1 MEETI
6 SLKEIFAVLKKRMLL
21 ILACIF
27 GAAVIAAVVSYL
39 VLTPT
44 YEADSSFIV
53 NQSQQ
58 DAETPYNVNDI
69 RTNVELINT
78 YNVIIKSPRILS
90 QVVDELGL
98 DMTSGQLAQK
108 IQVSSEEQ
116 SQVVTVTATDESP
129 ERAVE
134 MANTT
139 VTTFQDEIPELM
151 NVDNV
156 NILSEAELGTN
167 PSPVSPN
174 PMLNTAIAIVLGA
187 MIGVG
192 IAFLLEYLD
201 NTITTEDDIEQHL
214 DIPVLGTIST
224 VQEKDIS
231 EQQFRPQPR
240 NLERGSQHVTRKKS
254 V

>member
-6 SLKEIFAVLKKRMLL
+6 SLKEIFAVLKKRIKL

-27 GAAVIAAVVSYL
+27 GAAVIAAIVSYF

-44 YEADSSFIV
+44 YEANSSFIV

-58 DAETPYNVNDI
+58 DSQTQYNVDEI

-78 YNVIIKSPRILS
+78 YNVIIKSARILN
-90 QVVDELGL
+90 QVVDELNL
-98 DMTSGQLAQK
+98 DMTSDELAQK

-116 SQVVTVTATDESP
+116 SQVVTVTATDSSP
-129 ERAVE
+129 ELAVE

-139 VTTFQDEIPELM
+139 VTTFQNEIPELM

-156 NILSEAELGTN
+156 NILSEAELEPN

-174 PMLNTAIAIVLGA
+174 SMLNIAIAIVLGA

-201 NTITTEDDIEQHL
+201 NTITSEEDVEKQL
-214 DIPVLGTIST
+214 GTPVLGTISSI
-224 VQEKDIS
+224 QEKDIS
-231 EQQFRPQPR
+231 EQQFRPQPS
-240 NLERGSQHVTRKKS
+240 NQERGTHHVEQKKS